1 MSRPGGRKP
10 NVLRNV
16 KITPHYQRHAEGSA
30 LIEVGN
36 TRVICSASV
45 APGVPRWRRDSGL
58 GWITAEYGMLPRAT
72 HDRTERERGRISGRS
87 SEIQRLIGRSLR
99 ATVDMSEMGEF
110 TITVDCDVIEAD
122 GGTRTASIT
131 GASVALWMALERM
144 RRRLNL
150 SAHPMKKHVVAVSVG
165 LVEGEARIDLEYE
178 EDTAAEV
185 DMNVVMT
192 GDGDFVEIQGT
203 GEESTFSDQD
213 LQAMLS
219 LAKGGVRILNGVQ
232 LEACRL
238 GADRLDED

>member
-10 NVLRNV
+10 NALRNV

-30 LIEVGN
+30 LIEVGT

-45 APGVPRWRRDSGL
+45 APGVPRWRRDTGL
-58 GWITAEYGMLPRAT
+58 GWIAAEYGMLPRAT
-72 HDRTERERGRISGRS
+72 NERTDRERGRVSGRS

-99 ATVDMSEMGEF
+99 AVVDMSEMGDF

-131 GASVALWMALERM
+131 GGSVALWIALERM

-150 SAHPMKKHVVAVSVG
+150 SAHPMKKHVVAISVG

-178 EDTAAEV
+178 EDAAAEV

-192 GDGDFVEIQGT
+192 GDGQFVEIQGT
-203 GEESTFSDQD
+203 GEGATFDDGD

-219 LAKGGVRILNGVQ
+219 LAKGGVKILNQVQ
-232 LEACRL
+232 LQACTMAAERL
-238 GADRLDED
+238 EEK